1 MGLIVYTLTTFT
13 HYVMFCFLTTAFSVA
28 APLACSTISFRI
40 VVKVG
45 CYIADKNCPIRGA
58 MAKWLKIWLSNPNAS
73 SSNLSDRGHPVTR
86 ILARLPRCMGML
98 AKILARS
105 CQDLTKATM
114 IMQDHGKA
122 DHASYQAYQDFPC
135 ILPCFSMCL
144 AKHTKIFPTILSFY
158 CIHELQ

>member
-1 MGLIVYTLTTFT
+1 MSKKFKGTFFGDIKKFSIAPKKSKNLPFVRSGFVC
-13 HYVMFCFLTTAFSVA
+13 YV
-28 APLACSTISFRI
+28 
-40 VVKVG
+40 
-45 CYIADKNCPIRGA
+45 KNEKG
-58 MAKWLKIWLSNPNAS
+58 SG
-73 SSNLSDRGHPVTR
+73 DPVTR

-105 CQDLTKATM
+105 CK

-135 ILPCFSMCL
+135 ILPSFSMCL